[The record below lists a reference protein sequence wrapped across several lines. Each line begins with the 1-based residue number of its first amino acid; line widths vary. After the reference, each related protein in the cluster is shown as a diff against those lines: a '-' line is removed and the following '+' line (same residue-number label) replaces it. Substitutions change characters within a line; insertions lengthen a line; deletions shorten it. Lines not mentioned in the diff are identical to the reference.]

1 MELIDLLFFPSVVMA
16 GIVLWAFATYDKKV
30 AAEQI
35 YASSL
40 TAKQEKEF
48 GQGFVVNSSFA
59 GNISARAFTNK
70 SDTVSL
76 GHGRILFARRIQL
89 FSEGVASLSGHTI
102 AKISATPMPMDTS
115 ANR

>member
-40 TAKQEKEF
+40 TAKQW
-48 GQGFVVNSSFA
+48 SD
-59 GNISARAFTNK
+59 RLPK
-70 SDTVSL
+70 SDDDKCDIGCGDS
-76 GHGRILFARRIQL
+76 
-89 FSEGVASLSGHTI
+89 SE
-102 AKISATPMPMDTS
+102 
-115 ANR
+115 